1 MAGARSGRISTSSL
15 KAKFMNLAQTSQFM
29 VKFQPPADVATMLEG
44 RGLNYRD
51 ESGFLEL
58 LCNETSLPG
67 STLATHDKTNDYMGV
82 TEKLA
87 YRRIYDETLDMTFY
101 VDKKYK
107 IIEFFEGWI
116 DWISGVGDNPGG
128 IAAYKNTQV
137 GFRNHFPDSYKT
149 NIHVNKF
156 EKDLLDRQL
165 YHTFVDAF
173 PIAINN
179 IPISYE
185 TSDIL
190 RFSVSF
196 SYVRYVREYLNINIE
211 PISVDLD
218 RPGDLVKNKKG
229 KGFRAVSGKQIPPGG
244 VGTRYIPD
252 GMTLIEA
259 INQNEIYKDP
269 KGKRKA

>member
-1 MAGARSGRISTSSL
+1 MAGARPNRIGTSAL
-15 KAKFMNLAQTSQFM
+15 KSKFMNLAQTSQFV
-29 VKFQPPADVATMLEG
+29 VKFQPPKKVADMLVE
-44 RGLNYRD
+44 RGFNYAD

-107 IIEFFEGWI
+107 IIQFFEGWI
-116 DWISGVGDNPGG
+116 DYISGVGDNPGG
-128 IAAYKNTQV
+128 FADYKNTQV
-137 GFRNHFPDSYKT
+137 GFRNNFPNTYKT
-149 NIHVNKF
+149 NIYINKF
-156 EKDLLDRQL
+156 EKDLSDRTL

-185 TSDIL
+185 SSDVM

-196 SYVRYVREYLNINIE
+196 SYVRYVREYLDMNSE
-211 PISVDLD
+211 PLPVDHE
-218 RPGDLVKNKKG
+218 RPGDVVSDDKG
-229 KGFRAVSGKQIPPGG
+229 RKFRAVSGKQIPPGG
-244 VGTRYIPD
+244 VGTRYIPK
-252 GMTLIEA
+252 GMTIPDF
-259 INQNEIYKDP
+259 INQNQIYKDP

>member
-1 MAGARSGRISTSSL
+1 MAGARPNRIGTSAL
-15 KAKFMNLAQTSQFM
+15 KAKFMNLAQTSQFV
-29 VKFQPPADVATMLEG
+29 VKFQPPNAVSKMLLA

-107 IIEFFEGWI
+107 IIQFFEGWI
-116 DWISGVGDNPGG
+116 DYISGVGTNGG
-128 IAAYKNTQV
+128 NFADFKNTQV
-137 GFRNHFPDSYKT
+137 GFRNNFPDTYKT
-149 NIHVNKF
+149 NIYISKF
-156 EKDLLDRQL
+156 EKDLSDRAL

-185 TSDIL
+185 TSDVM

-196 SYVRYVREYLNINIE
+196 SYVRYVREYLNFNSTGSLPLGNPDRNTALQDPNSAVLDGLRE
-211 PISVDLD
+211 QGSATVSSPFGSSVTFFDGDDGQLD
-218 RPGDLVKNKKG
+218 
-229 KGFRAVSGKQIPPGG
+229 F
-244 VGTRYIPD
+244 
-252 GMTLIEA
+252 
-259 INQNEIYKDP
+259 
-269 KGKRKA
+269 

>member
-1 MAGARSGRISTSSL
+1 MAGARPNRVGTSAL
-15 KAKFMNLAQTSQFM
+15 KAKFMNLAQTSQFV
-29 VKFQPPADVATMLEG
+29 VKFQPPADVATTLLR
-44 RGLNYRD
+44 RGLNYGD

-58 LCNETSLPG
+58 LCNETTLPG

-107 IIEFFEGWI
+107 IIQFFEGWI
-116 DWISGVGDNPGG
+116 DWISGVGIKDTNGG
-128 IAAYKNTQV
+128 NIAAYKNTQV
-137 GFRNHFPDSYKT
+137 GFRNNFPNTYKT
-149 NIHVNKF
+149 NIYINKF
-156 EKDLLDRQL
+156 EKDLSDRTL

-185 TSDIL
+185 SSDVM

-196 SYVRYVREYLNINIE
+196 SYVRYVREYLDMKSSPLPVGIK
-211 PISVDLD
+211 
-218 RPGDLVKNKKG
+218 RPGDAGDAND
-229 KGFRAVSGKQIPPGG
+229 GG
-244 VGTRYIPD
+244 GILPLDQNFNVGD
-252 GMTLIEA
+252 LS
-259 INQNEIYKDP
+259 
-269 KGKRKA
+269 

>member
-1 MAGARSGRISTSSL
+1 
-15 KAKFMNLAQTSQFM
+15 MNLAQTSQYM
-29 VKFQPPADVATMLEG
+29 VKFQPPAAVSNMLDG
-44 RGLNYRD
+44 RGFNYNS

-58 LCNETSLPG
+58 LCNETALPG
-67 STLATHDKTNDYMGV
+67 SALATHDKTNDYMGV

-116 DWISGVGDNPGG
+116 DWISGVGDNTGG
-128 IAAYKNTQV
+128 ISAYKNLEV
-137 GFRNHFPDSYKT
+137 GFRNHFPETYKT
-149 NIHVNKF
+149 NIYVNKF

-165 YHTFVDAF
+165 YHTFVSAF

-185 TSDIL
+185 SSDVL

-196 SYVRYVREYLNINIE
+196 SYVRYVREYLDINVE
-211 PISVDLD
+211 PISVDLE
-218 RPGDLVKNKKG
+218 RPGDLIKDKKG
-229 KGFRAVSGKQIPPGG
+229 KGFRPVSGKQIPPGG

-269 KGKRKA
+269 KGERRA

>member
-1 MAGARSGRISTSSL
+1 
-15 KAKFMNLAQTSQFM
+15 MNLAQSSQFM

-44 RGLNYRD
+44 RGLSYSGEN
-51 ESGFLEL
+51 GFLEL
-58 LCNETSLPG
+58 LCNETTLPG
-67 STLATHDKTNDYMGV
+67 SALATHDKTNDYMGV

-173 PIAINN
+173 PVAINN

-196 SYVRYVREYLNINIE
+196 SYVRYVREYLDINID
-211 PISVDLD
+211 PISVDFE
-218 RPGDLVKNKKG
+218 RPGDLVKNEKG
-229 KGFRAVSGKQIPPGG
+229 KGFRAVSGKQIPPGIG
-244 VGTRYIPD
+244 GTRYIPE
-252 GMTLIEA
+252 GMTIIEA

-269 KGKRKA
+269 KGKKKA

>member
-1 MAGARSGRISTSSL
+1 MAGARPNRIGTSAL
-15 KAKFMNLAQTSQFM
+15 KAKFMNLAQTSQFV

-44 RGLNYRD
+44 RGFNYNS

-58 LCNETSLPG
+58 LCNETALPG
-67 STLATHDKTNDYMGV
+67 SSFATHDKTNDYMGV

-116 DWISGVGDNPGG
+116 DWISGVGSNDGG

-137 GFRNHFPDSYKT
+137 GFRNNFPDTYKT
-149 NIHVNKF
+149 NIYINKF
-156 EKDLLDRQL
+156 EKDLRDRTL

-185 TSDIL
+185 SSDVL

-196 SYVRYVREYLNINIE
+196 SYVRYVREFLNMNSA
-211 PISVDLD
+211 PLRVDNE

-229 KGFRAVSGKQIPPGG
+229 KGFRPVSGKQIPPGG

-269 KGKRKA
+269 KGRRRA

>member
-67 STLATHDKTNDYMGV
+67 SALATHDKTNDYMGV

-149 NIHVNKF
+149 NIYVNKF

-196 SYVRYVREYLNINIE
+196 SYVRYVREYLDINIE

-218 RPGDLVKNKKG
+218 RPGDLVKNEKG
-229 KGFRAVSGKQIPPGG
+229 KGFRPVSGKQIPPGG

-252 GMTLIEA
+252 GMTLVEA

>member
-1 MAGARSGRISTSSL
+1 MAGARPNRIGTSAL
-15 KAKFMNLAQTSQFM
+15 KAKFMNLAQTSQYT
-29 VKFQPPADVATMLEG
+29 VKFQPPAEVATRLTG
-44 RGLNYRD
+44 RGFNYAD

-58 LCNETSLPG
+58 LCSETSLPG

-107 IIEFFEGWI
+107 IIQFFEGWI
-116 DWISGVGDNPGG
+116 DYISGIGNEGG
-128 IAAYKNTQV
+128 GFAAYKNTQV
-137 GFRNHFPDSYKT
+137 GFRNNFPNTYKT
-149 NIHVNKF
+149 NIYINKF
-156 EKDLLDRQL
+156 EKDLSDRTL

-185 TSDIL
+185 SSDVM

-196 SYVRYVREYLNINIE
+196 SYVRYVREYLDMKSS
-211 PISVDLD
+211 PLPVDNE
-218 RPGDLVKNKKG
+218 RPGDVVSDDKG
-229 KGFRAVSGKQIPPGG
+229 RKFRPVSGKQIPPGG

-259 INQNEIYKDP
+259 INQNQIYKDP